1 MSTED
6 PAQPP
11 LREAAARFQAG
22 DFGRAAQ
29 LCRELLAQRP
39 DEPEALHLLAL
50 VLHRDGGNAE
60 ALALLEKAARL
71 APQVAGIHYN
81 LGVVL
86 GLFGRWEES
95 VAAYDRALALD
106 AGLLHARNNRSND
119 LLKLDRPADALAG
132 YEAALMLAPDDPQL
146 LQGAASAHAA
156 LKQYEQAAVLYR
168 RALQVTNEPKAHW
181 SLAQVLLMLEDFAG
195 GWDEYA
201 HRARDTEETNFWQY
215 PFPFPRWRGEP
226 LAGKTLLVHGEQ
238 GLGDEI
244 MFASILPELLEELG
258 EGGRLLLATQPH
270 LAPLFAGS
278 FPRAQVHAQ
287 LRYNQGV
294 WVRHPL
300 PDWARQTPVDYQ
312 IACGDLPAL
321 RRREPGAFAWRGP
334 YLHAGADKAAA
345 WRTALPATTGLRVGL
360 CWAANPFLHDREL
373 ARRARKKSLSLAQL
387 APLFAVPGVSWVG
400 LQTWEAA
407 QEARQAGLPLLDVH
421 ERLRDFSDT
430 AALMANLDLVISV
443 DTSVAHLAGAM
454 GKPVWVLLPWAA
466 DWRWGRD
473 TPRCRWYPD
482 AELFRQPAPGDWQT
496 VVAAVRDA
504 LAALAARPGRA

>member
-1 MSTED
+1 L
-6 PAQPP
+6 Q
-11 LREAAARFQAG
+11 EAVACFQAG
-22 DFGRAAQ
+22 DAARAAR
-29 LCRELLAQRP
+29 LCRDFLAARP
-39 DEPEALHLLAL
+39 DDAEALQLLAL
-50 VLHRDGGNAE
+50 AQHREGLNAE

-71 APQVAGIHYN
+71 APQSAGIHYN

-86 GLFGRWEES
+86 GLFGHWEQAVE
-95 VAAYDRALALD
+95 AYERALTLD
-106 AGLLHARNNRSND
+106 SSLLHARNNHSND
-119 LLKLDRPADALAG
+119 LLKLDRPAEALAG
-132 YEAALMLAPDDPQL
+132 YETALAQAPDDPQL

-156 LKQYEQAAVLYR
+156 LKQYEPAAALYR
-168 RALQVTNEPKAHW
+168 RALAFTDEPKAHW

-201 HRARDTEETNFWQY
+201 HRARDTQETNFWQY
-215 PFPFPRWRGEP
+215 PFPFPRWSGEP

-244 MFASILPELLEELG
+244 MFASILPQVLDELA
-258 EGGRLLLATQPH
+258 GGRLLLATQPH
-270 LAPLFAGS
+270 LAPLFAHS
-278 FPRAQVHAQ
+278 FPQARVHAQ

-321 RRREPGAFAWRGP
+321 RRRAAADFTWRGP
-334 YLHAGADKAAA
+334 YLHASPEKAAA
-345 WRTALPATTGLRVGL
+345 CRAALPAAPGLRAGL

-373 ARRARKKSLSLAQL
+373 ARRARKKSLNLAQL

-421 ERLRDFSDT
+421 QQLQDFSDT
-430 AALMANLDLVISV
+430 AALMANLDLIISV

-454 GKPVWVLLPWAA
+454 GKPVWVPLPWAA
-466 DWRWGRD
+466 DWRWGCD
-473 TPRCRWYPD
+473 TPRCRWYPQ
-482 AELFRQPAPGDWQT
+482 AELFRQPEPGAWQP
-496 VVAAVRDA
+496 VVEHMTAA
-504 LAALAARPGRA
+504 LAALAAAAVR